1 MTLMPVS
8 ATTLVLLA
16 DLRATHPEFADRLA
30 PVMLTAIAVMA
41 LIGPIVVE
49 WGLRLA
55 GEHHPR
61 RPRPGAQERP

>member
-1 MTLMPVS
+1 
-8 ATTLVLLA
+8 VLLA
-16 DLRATHPEFADRLA
+16 DLRATHPQFADRLA

-41 LIGPIVVE
+41 LVGPIVVE

-61 RPRPGAQERP
+61 RTASETQERP